1 MKDLTKNIFIWVAI
15 AVALLMI
22 VQTFNGKTAAPEPMA
37 YSQFLAEVKKL
48 EDTARQYQSEVS

>member
-37 YSQFLAEVKKL
+37 YSQFLAEVKNNNVR
-48 EDTARQYQSEVS
+48 TV